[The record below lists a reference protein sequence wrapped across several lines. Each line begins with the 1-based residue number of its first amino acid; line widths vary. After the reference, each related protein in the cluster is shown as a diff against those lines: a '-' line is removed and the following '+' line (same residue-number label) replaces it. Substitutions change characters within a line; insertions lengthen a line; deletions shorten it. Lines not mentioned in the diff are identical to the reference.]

1 MKTKINGWARLS
13 WARCSWA
20 RCSLARYIVPLIAV
34 FTAACTE
41 QPDPSKAG
49 YESAI
54 QGAVTVLIDPELRPL
69 MDSIQV
75 LYQREHPKAIITF
88 SSLPANDAMHA
99 MLNRTERIAVIA
111 RSYTPVENDLR
122 QEAGADSLPRALMA
136 MDALVVVV
144 PKAFPY
150 DTMNAEHIRAW
161 LQGNNSVLA
170 SYPKLTQNPQFVV
183 PGGAEGSIYGNVVNV
198 VLGGRQPAKGTVAS
212 VATRDTLKTVIS
224 SRVGNYIGFGLLSQ
238 YMRDS
243 SVKLLRLSY
252 TDSVGQHVWPKPVHA
267 SYLMMRQYPF
277 PVPVYVYLR
286 RAPSQRDLASGYMQ
300 FVTRSGKVQRKI
312 FDWGIEPGYA
322 KVTLYKED

>member
-1 MKTKINGWARLS
+1 MKTRSSRGWN
-13 WARCSWA
+13 
-20 RCSLARYIVPLIAV
+20 IAAGLV
-34 FTAACTE
+34 MITVIIGCTSE
-41 QPDPSKAG
+41 PQQGQPG
-49 YESAI
+49 YESAL
-54 QGAVTVLIDPELRPL
+54 QGAITVLIDPEVRTLIDSLQPL
-69 MDSIQV
+69 YV
-75 LYQREHPKAIITF
+75 REHPKAEITF
-88 SSLPANDAMHA
+88 REAVADEAMNA
-99 MLNRTERIAVIA
+99 MLNRTERIAIVA

-122 QEAGADSLPRALMA
+122 SEAGADSLPRALMA

-161 LQGNNSVLA
+161 LQGNNTVLA
-170 SYPKLTQNPQFVV
+170 SYPKLAQNPQFVV
-183 PGGAEGSIYGNVVNV
+183 PGGAEGSIYGNVVNT
-198 VLGGRQPAKGTVAS
+198 VLGGKQPAKGTVAS

-224 SRVGNYIGFGLLSQ
+224 SRIGNYIGFGLLSQ
-238 YMRDS
+238 YVRDS

-252 TDSVGQHVWPKPVHA
+252 TDPVGQHVWPKPVHA

-277 PVPVYVYLR
+277 PVPVYVYLK

-312 FDWGIEPGYA
+312 FDWGIEPGYG

>member
-1 MKTKINGWARLS
+1 MITVIIG
-13 WARCSWA
+13 
-20 RCSLARYIVPLIAV
+20 
-34 FTAACTE
+34 CTSE
-41 QPDPSKAG
+41 PQQGQPG
-49 YESAI
+49 YESAL
-54 QGAVTVLIDPELRPL
+54 QGAITVLIDPEVRTLIDSLQPL
-69 MDSIQV
+69 YV
-75 LYQREHPKAIITF
+75 REHPKAEITF
-88 SSLPANDAMHA
+88 REAVADEAMNA
-99 MLNRTERIAVIA
+99 MLNRTERIAIVA

-122 QEAGADSLPRALMA
+122 SEAGADSLPRALMA

-161 LQGNNSVLA
+161 LQGNNTVLA
-170 SYPKLTQNPQFVV
+170 SYPKLAQNPQFVV
-183 PGGAEGSIYGNVVNV
+183 PGGAEGSIYGNVVNT
-198 VLGGRQPAKGTVAS
+198 VLGGKQPAKGTVAS

-224 SRVGNYIGFGLLSQ
+224 SRIGNYIGFGLLSQ
-238 YMRDS
+238 YVRDS

-252 TDSVGQHVWPKPVHA
+252 TDPVGQHVWPKPVHA

-277 PVPVYVYLR
+277 PVPVYVYLK

-312 FDWGIEPGYA
+312 FDWGIEPGYG

>member
-1 MKTKINGWARLS
+1 
-13 WARCSWA
+13 
-20 RCSLARYIVPLIAV
+20 
-34 FTAACTE
+34 
-41 QPDPSKAG
+41 
-49 YESAI
+49 
-54 QGAVTVLIDPELRPL
+54 LIDPEVRTLIDSLQPL
-69 MDSIQV
+69 YV
-75 LYQREHPKAIITF
+75 REHPKAEITF
-88 SSLPANDAMHA
+88 REAVADEAMNA
-99 MLNRTERIAVIA
+99 MLNRTERIAIVA

-122 QEAGADSLPRALMA
+122 SEAGADSLPRALMA

-161 LQGNNSVLA
+161 LQGNNTVLA
-170 SYPKLTQNPQFVV
+170 SYPKLAQNPQFVV
-183 PGGAEGSIYGNVVNV
+183 PGGAEGSIYGNVVNT
-198 VLGGRQPAKGTVAS
+198 VLGGKQPAKGTVAS

-224 SRVGNYIGFGLLSQ
+224 SRIGNYIGFGLLSQ
-238 YMRDS
+238 YVRDS

-252 TDSVGQHVWPKPVHA
+252 TDPVGQHVWPKPVQA

-277 PVPVYVYLR
+277 PVPVYVYLK

-312 FDWGIEPGYA
+312 FDWGIEPGYG

>member
-1 MKTKINGWARLS
+1 MKTKIDGWA
-13 WARCSWA
+13 WARC
-20 RCSLARYIVPLIAV
+20 IVPVTLV

-54 QGAVTVLIDPELRPL
+54 QGAITVLIDPELRPL

-75 LYQREHPKAIITF
+75 LYQRENPKAAITF
-88 SSLPANDAMHA
+88 SEVPADDAMHA
-99 MLNRTERIAVIA
+99 MLNRTERIAVIG

-144 PKAFPY
+144 PKSFPY
-150 DTMNAEHIRAW
+150 DTMNAEDIRGW
-161 LQGNNSVLA
+161 LRGDNTVVTR
-170 SYPKLTQNPQFVV
+170 YPRLKKNPQFVV
-183 PGGAEGSIYGNVVNV
+183 PGGASASIYGNVVNV
-198 VLGGRQPAKGTVAS
+198 VLGGKQPAKGTVAS
-212 VATRDTLKTVIS
+212 VSTRDSLTGVIHS
-224 SRVGNYIGFGLLSQ
+224 KVGDYIGFGLLSQ
-238 YMRDS
+238 YVRDS
-243 SVKLLRLSY
+243 SVKMLRLSY
-252 TDSVGQHVWPKPVHA
+252 TDSVGQHVWPKPVHS

-277 PVPVYVYLR
+277 PVPIYVYLK

-300 FVTRSGKVQRKI
+300 FITRSGKVQRKL